1 MRPHIKKEIVPCS
14 GHNLSSCNFSLGG
27 VRGIDLGRTLLLRRV
42 PCKPAFDKS
51 AVMRSLIVLSYI
63 YLKASL
69 DRYIKQQKTPSSVS
83 FISLGLRSEGDSNPR
98 AACDDYTL
106 SRLSILT
113 RNRLS
118 YTILLIISFL
128 LSRNLRT

>member
-1 MRPHIKKEIVPCS
+1 M
-14 GHNLSSCNFSLGG
+14 
-27 VRGIDLGRTLLLRRV
+27 RGIDLGRTLLLRRV

-83 FISLGLRSEGDSNPR
+83 FISLGLRSEGDS
-98 AACDDYTL
+98 D
-106 SRLSILT
+106 
-113 RNRLS
+113 
-118 YTILLIISFL
+118 TILQYINPCCMCFLCNIIRIYNEKWDRLYIFTFPIISYYPIDPISVQLFYAKNAPNFTVFLII
-128 LSRNLRT
+128 

>member
-1 MRPHIKKEIVPCS
+1 MTFFLTYSECVFGKNKRLKILYFV
-14 GHNLSSCNFSLGG
+14 NFQ
-27 VRGIDLGRTLLLRRV
+27 
-42 PCKPAFDKS
+42 PFEK
-51 AVMRSLIVLSYI
+51 
-63 YLKASL
+63 
-69 DRYIKQQKTPSSVS
+69 
-83 FISLGLRSEGDSNPR
+83 RSEGDSNPR

>member
-1 MRPHIKKEIVPCS
+1 M
-14 GHNLSSCNFSLGG
+14 
-27 VRGIDLGRTLLLRRV
+27 RGIDLGRTLLLRRV

-106 SRLSILT
+106 SRRASSTT
-113 RNRLS
+113 RAP
-118 YTILLIISFL
+118 LLVVFRGANIV
-128 LSRNLRT
+128 NGVGCCK